1 MEGMSSSE
9 AESSGAVPRARRWRT
24 RILVCAAAVSA
35 AAPLACQD
43 AGEVPA
49 AGDARASSAAQST
62 RDAGAGCATCDLD
75 GLVDELGLL
84 EAPTPVREWA
94 GWRKPTKVVVRG
106 GEGFADWLQEVAPG
120 VEIVSAPDYGDAM
133 GSLAGA
139 DAVLG
144 YCSAEILGAGDQLR
158 WVQLY
163 SAGAERCV
171 SLPGV
176 RDREILVTNAQRI
189 YGPEIAEHVL
199 AMMLAFSRGL
209 YRYIPEQLEGRWSR
223 GAVPEDRMWELD
235 GRTILVV
242 GLGGIG
248 TEVARRAHALGMRV
262 LATRRSSREGPDFVD
277 YVGLADELEELA
289 AEADVVVNATPLTE
303 ETTGIFDADFFAR
316 MKPTAYFINIG
327 RGRSVVTEDL
337 VAALQAGELAGAG
350 LDVTDPEPLPAGHPL
365 WKLPN
370 VIITPHVAG
379 SSAEAERRQGLV
391 VRENLRRYVAGE
403 PMLSVVDVER
413 GY

>member
-1 MEGMSSSE
+1 MESLSRSD
-9 AESSGAVPRARRWRT
+9 AESSGAVLRARRWRA
-24 RILVCAAAVSA
+24 RILACAAAVSA

-43 AGEVPA
+43 AGEAPA
-49 AGDARASSAAQST
+49 AGDVRASSAAQST
-62 RDAGAGCATCDLD
+62 RDASAGCPRCDLD
-75 GLVDELGLL
+75 GLIDELGLV
-84 EAPTPVREWA
+84 EAPAPVRERE
-94 GWRKPTKVVVRG
+94 GWRAPRKVVVRG
-106 GEGFADWLQEVAPG
+106 EEGFADWLQEVAPG
-120 VEIVSAPDYGDAM
+120 VEIVAAAEYEEAV
-133 GSLAGA
+133 GSLPGA

-144 YCSAEILGAGDQLR
+144 YCSAEILEAGDELR
-158 WVQLY
+158 WIQLY

-171 SLPGV
+171 SLPAV

-223 GAVPEDRMWELD
+223 SAVPEDRMWELD

-262 LATRRSSREGPDFVD
+262 LATRRSSRAGPDFVD

-289 AEADVVVNATPLTE
+289 AAADVVVNATPLTE
-303 ETTGIFDADFFAR
+303 ETTGIFDAAFFAR

-327 RGRSVVTEDL
+327 RGRSVVTDDL

-403 PMLSVVDVER
+403 PLLSAVDVER